1 MDDLVQKCY
10 PNVCPTAD
18 LIQKCLVSLSP
29 ITAFVHFTFCIY
41 LTVCISWLCV
51 CDSLSINLL
60 KCVWRYSPFL
70 SLSLSITKFKLKI
83 ISHSRF
89 LAWPFRQLKFVFAVF
104 FGSSSVFRFELIS
117 SRSVFVFLSS
127 FFCLRYQAHKSILPW
142 GIQEL
147 ISHQQRLSLWTN
159 MLFLRCNFFSSFSPK
174 SQAKLKL
181 THFSLN

>member
-1 MDDLVQKCY
+1 MSVVIPL
-10 PNVCPTAD
+10 
-18 LIQKCLVSLSP
+18 
-29 ITAFVHFTFCIY
+29 
-41 LTVCISWLCV
+41 
-51 CDSLSINLL
+51 
-60 KCVWRYSPFL
+60 YSF
-70 SLSLSITKFKLKI
+70 SITKFKLKI
-83 ISHSRF
+83 ISQSRF

-142 GIQEL
+142 GMQEL

-181 THFSLN
+181 THFSLKLGIRNNWKTHKTSFVREIHT